1 MVNRVKSSLWKN
13 LLKYGLAIGLLVYVV
28 SLNWEEKTSEP
39 TPAQAAHSLVA
50 GGASYVAIVQIR
62 TTPGLKDVLSQK
74 IEYPPLACAFLV
86 AALALMVTFI
96 RWHLLVR
103 AQGLEFSR
111 WNAIRLGLVGFFFNT
126 ILPTSVGGDILKA
139 IAISKEQSRRTVAVA
154 TILIDRV
161 VGLWA
166 LAWYVAIVGGIF
178 WVVGDPFLTEKPAIQ
193 TIWFIS
199 SLAAIIPTVLWLSMR
214 LIPTT
219 LSAKLSDRLSRVPLA
234 GRALKELWLAGWI
247 YRDKYAVI
255 FAALLMSFLSHSGW
269 VAVFHF
275 VVISFPSLS
284 PASFWEHMI
293 LVPVGMTAQAMVPL
307 PGGVGGG
314 EAAYGYL
321 YLLIDKPSS
330 VGVLGSMVQRA
341 VMYSLGFIGYLVYL
355 TMKSDAKKLPEK
367 SLNETLA
374 SQTS

>member
-1 MVNRVKSSLWKN
+1 VKSSLWKN
-13 LLKYGLAIGLLVYVV
+13 LLKYGLAIGLLAYVV

-50 GGASYVAIVQIR
+50 GGASYVSVVQIR

-86 AALALMVTFI
+86 AALALVVTFF
-96 RWHLLVR
+96 RWHILVR

-111 WNAIRLGLVGFFFNT
+111 WNAMRLGLVGFFFNT

-139 IAISKEQSRRTVAVA
+139 IAISQEQSRRTVAVA
-154 TILIDRV
+154 TILVDRV

-166 LAWYVAIVGGIF
+166 LAWYVAIAGAIF
-178 WVVGDPFLTEKPAIQ
+178 WFAGDPFITEKRPIQ
-193 TIWFIS
+193 TIWLVS
-199 SLAAIIPTVLWLSMR
+199 SLAAIIPTVLWFAMR
-214 LIPTT
+214 LIPV
-219 LSAKLSDRLSRVPLA
+219 SASDKLSEKLSRVPVA
-234 GRALKELWLAGWI
+234 GRALKELWRAAWI
-247 YRDKYAVI
+247 YRDKYGVI
-255 FAALLMSFLSHSGW
+255 FASLFMSFLSHSGW

-284 PASFWEHMI
+284 PATFWEHMI

-321 YLLIDKPSS
+321 YLLIDKSSS
-330 VGVLGSMVQRA
+330 VGVLGSMVQRV
-341 VMYSLGFIGYLVYL
+341 VMYSLGFVGYLVYL
-355 TMKSDAKKLPEK
+355 TMKSDATKIDRGPAKNAGAEDPG
-367 SLNETLA
+367 
-374 SQTS
+374 